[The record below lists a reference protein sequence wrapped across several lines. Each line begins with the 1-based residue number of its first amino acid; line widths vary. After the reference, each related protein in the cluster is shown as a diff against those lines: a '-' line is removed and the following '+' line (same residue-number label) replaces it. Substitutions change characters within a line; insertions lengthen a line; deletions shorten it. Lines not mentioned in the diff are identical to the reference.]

1 MPGLADRIA
10 NPIAPHFSADVYPWD
25 FLASTLS
32 RPISFDHPLDI
43 HLVRHGETVTNAQ
56 SLVTGS
62 MDVPLTNLGR
72 EQAILVGR
80 QLERRYDVAFHSTL
94 TRSQETLSLALAA
107 GRVAVDH
114 VFADRRLNERSLGE
128 LEMKP
133 WEPVEEFA
141 RGDFGYAPAGGDS
154 YAEVTQRLL
163 SFLVDLVR
171 YTHEVEETRKVLVC
185 GHMGPMR
192 ILMAIFGEFS
202 DPVAVLGQSFRN
214 TEICHVKWRRLLFPP
229 FLK

>member
-1 MPGLADRIA
+1 MPGLADRVS
-10 NPIAPHFSADVYPWD
+10 NPLSTSFSKGLYSWD
-25 FLASTLS
+25 YLRGLLAE
-32 RPISFDHPLDI
+32 PFVFKQPYDI
-43 HLVRHGETVTNAQ
+43 HLVRHGETSTNAQ

-62 MDVPLTNLGR
+62 RDVPLTDLGR
-72 EQAILVGR
+72 EQARLVGH
-80 QLERRYDVAFHSTL
+80 QLDRRYDVAFYSTL

-107 GRVAVDH
+107 GRVVVDP
-114 VFADRRLNERSLGE
+114 VIADWRLNERNLGE

-133 WEPVEEFA
+133 WEPIEELA
-141 RGDFGYAPAGGDS
+141 KGDFSYAPIGGDS
-154 YAEVTQRLL
+154 YAEVTRRLL

-171 YTHEVEETRKVLVC
+171 YTREAEARKILVC

-192 ILMAIFGEFS
+192 ILMGIFEELS

-214 TEICHVKWRRLLFPP
+214 TEICRVKWRRLVFPA